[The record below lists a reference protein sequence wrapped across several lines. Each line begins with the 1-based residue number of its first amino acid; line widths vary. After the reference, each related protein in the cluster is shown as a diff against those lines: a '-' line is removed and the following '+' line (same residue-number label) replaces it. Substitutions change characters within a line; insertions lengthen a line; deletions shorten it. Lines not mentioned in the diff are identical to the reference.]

1 MLKCMSCSFES
12 STKVG
17 ERCLSLPLLSKPE
30 VTVQDCLQE
39 YFAEEAI
46 PLSEGVRCYGCG
58 IIVAAQKTLA
68 LETIP
73 ELLLD
78 HLKRFTVVDGQMKKV
93 ETNVGVP
100 STIVV
105 SDGKYQL
112 AGVVK
117 HSGSKNSGHYVAD
130 IRTKM
135 GWLTLDD
142 DLVKKT
148 KGKRMS
154 WCPYSYLLFYIKEN
168 VNQVPDTP
176 SDRRAPPRL

>member
-1 MLKCMSCSFES
+1 M
-12 STKVG
+12 
-17 ERCLSLPLLSKPE
+17 
-30 VTVQDCLQE
+30 
-39 YFAEEAI
+39 
-46 PLSEGVRCYGCG
+46 RCYGCG

-117 HSGSKNSGHYVAD
+117 HSENKSSGDYVAD
-130 IRTKM
+130 IITTR
-135 GWLTLDD
+135 GRLTLDD
-142 DLVKKT
+142 HHMMKT
-148 KGKRMS
+148 QRKEMS
-154 WCPYSYLLFYIKEN
+154 WCYYFMKI
-168 VNQVPDTP
+168 
-176 SDRRAPPRL
+176 